1 MSISLLLVV
10 LTTFR
15 VAPFVAILSTERVEC
30 VCEVV
35 DNAFSGFLG
44 TGASDGE
51 DGDEVLVLEAAIQLG
66 PFVVFGYLAEERL
79 LGGRFSEDLGS
90 DVRSCCNEL
99 FEGASGWE
107 VVVS

>member
-1 MSISLLLVV
+1 MSVPLLLVA

-30 VCEVV
+30 VCKAV

-44 TGASDGE
+44 PGTGDGE
-51 DGDEVLVLEAAIQLG
+51 DGDEVLVFEAAIKLG

-79 LGGRFSEDLGS
+79 LGGVFPEDLGS

-107 VVVS
+107 MVVS

>member
-1 MSISLLLVV
+1 M
-10 LTTFR
+10 
-15 VAPFVAILSTERVEC
+15 EC
-30 VCEVV
+30 VCEAV

-44 TGASDGE
+44 PGAGDGE
-51 DGDEVLVLEAAIQLG
+51 DRDVVLVFEAAIQLG

-90 DVRSCCNEL
+90 GVRSCCNEI